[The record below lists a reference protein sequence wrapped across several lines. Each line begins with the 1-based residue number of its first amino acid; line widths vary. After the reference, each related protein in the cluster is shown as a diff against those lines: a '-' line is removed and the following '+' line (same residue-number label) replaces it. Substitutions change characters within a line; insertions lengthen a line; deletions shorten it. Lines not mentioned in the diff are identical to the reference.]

1 VSFYLINICERLRVI
16 FFLVLDPRI
25 TYEGVKE
32 DYASDIDLS
41 TYLESAK
48 QSLQD
53 YYQINYANRNTTSTT
68 TAAAPTAS
76 SSSSTEP
83 ASTVDFVARYKVSRV
98 YINEL
103 EEYFKIPREDFNS
116 CDPIKWWVSRR
127 AQFPNVYMLACDVLS
142 IPGEFFFF
150 SVSFCNLNCLVMLGS
165 AVAVERI
172 FSGGRDT
179 ISLRRAGL
187 RPSTIRTLMI
197 LKHHLRLKRKH
208 MDGVR
213 N

>member
-1 VSFYLINICERLRVI
+1 MGCMWVFILLIFVSVSESYI
-16 FFLVLDPRI
+16 FSVLDPRI

-32 DYASDIDLS
+32 DYASDIDLL

-68 TAAAPTAS
+68 TAAVAPTVS
-76 SSSSTEP
+76 SSSSAEP

-103 EEYFKIPREDFNS
+103 EEYFKIPREDFNL

-150 SVSFCNLNCLVMLGS
+150 LIHFV
-165 AVAVERI
+165 I
-172 FSGGRDT
+172 
-179 ISLRRAGL
+179 
-187 RPSTIRTLMI
+187 
-197 LKHHLRLKRKH
+197 
-208 MDGVR
+208 
-213 N
+213 